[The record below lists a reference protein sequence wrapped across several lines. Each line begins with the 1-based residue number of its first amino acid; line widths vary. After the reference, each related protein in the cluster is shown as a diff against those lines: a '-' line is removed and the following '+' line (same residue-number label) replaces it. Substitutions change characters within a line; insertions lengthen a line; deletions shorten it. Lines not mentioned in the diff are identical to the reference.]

1 VSLLYAVAPAL
12 PLGKAGKFVVA
23 AYIVFILVILIY
35 VAIMAV
41 RAQHMEV
48 ELTELQRDVEA
59 ARRDRE
65 TAPAP
70 EAKQTESVL

>member
-1 VSLLYAVAPAL
+1 VSLLYAIAPAL

-41 RAQHMEV
+41 RAQHIEA
-48 ELTELQRDVEA
+48 ELIELQRDVEA
-59 ARRDRE
+59 AQRDRE
-65 TAPAP
+65 TVP
-70 EAKQTESVL
+70 EPQETESVL

>member
-1 VSLLYAVAPAL
+1 VNLLYAIAPAL

-41 RAQHMEV
+41 RAQHIEQ
-48 ELTELQRDVEA
+48 ELIELQRDVEA
-59 ARRDRE
+59 AQRDRE
-65 TAPAP
+65 ALP
-70 EAKQTESVL
+70 EPQESVL